1 MTFVVGR
8 PERFLGDAI
17 EGFAAAYGRYA
28 TKIDGA
34 SGFVRSAPPRSGG
47 VGLVVGGGSGHYP
60 SYAGLVGPG
69 LAEAC
74 VLGDVFTSPSA
85 TQAYRVGRAADQGA
99 GVVLA
104 FGNYAGDRLNFR
116 IAQERLE
123 ADGIDARIVFVTDDI
138 ASAPPEE
145 IERRRGI
152 AGTFTVYKVG
162 GAAAERGDSLDQ
174 VERLMRAANAAT
186 FSFGVAFGGCTLPGQ
201 SRPLF
206 AVADGWMEL
215 GLGIH
220 GEPGVG
226 EAELVG
232 ADALAAKL
240 VEAVLAER
248 PPGAGPRAAVLV
260 NGLGATKYEEL
271 FVLNAYISRLLEK
284 AGVESI
290 LPEVGELVTSLDMA
304 GCSLSVTWLD
314 SELEEC
320 WRAPAT
326 TAAFHRA
333 AVEEGQQRRSI
344 EGSAGRAKGAPGAS
358 SPAVAAPS
366 EASLAAAA
374 TVREALAAMLATMV
388 RQEDE
393 LGRLDAVAGDGDH
406 GRGMVRGMRA
416 ALIAAEPDDRGVGTT
431 LTRAGEAFGDE
442 AGGTSGILWGLI
454 LSTVGEE
461 LGDQDPV
468 TGRRLAAAVR
478 AAADAVVRIGG
489 AQPGDKTLVDALA
502 PFTERLS
509 GEVEAG
515 SPTAAAW
522 RSAAEAAE
530 RAAAETA
537 PWQARVGR
545 ARPLGARG
553 VGTPDPGATSLAMLA
568 AAVAPSLA
576 RCASDE
582 LSPQSEKE

>member
-8 PERFLGDAI
+8 PERFLA
-17 EGFAAAYGRYA
+17 EAMAGFAAAYGRYA
-28 TKIDGA
+28 TRIEGA
-34 SGFVRSAPPRSGG
+34 SGFVRSAPPRPGG

-74 VLGDVFTSPSA
+74 VLGDIFTSPSA
-85 TQAYRVGRAADQGA
+85 TQVYRVGLAADQGG

-123 ADGIDARIVFVTDDI
+123 AEGIDARIVFVTDDI
-138 ASAPPEE
+138 ASAPPQE

-162 GAAAERGDSLDQ
+162 GAAAERGDPIDQ

-186 FSFGVAFGGCTLPGQ
+186 FSFGVAFAGCTFPGQ
-201 SRPLF
+201 ARPLF
-206 AVADGWMEL
+206 TVAEGRMEL

-226 EAELVG
+226 ETELVG
-232 ADALAAKL
+232 ADVLAARL

-248 PPGAGPRAAVLV
+248 PPGAEPRAAVLV

-271 FVLNAYISRLLEK
+271 FVLNSHISRLLED

-304 GCSLSVTWLD
+304 GCSLSITWLD
-314 SELEEC
+314 PELEKC
-320 WRAPAT
+320 WRAPASS
-326 TAAFHRA
+326 AAFHRA
-333 AVEEGQQRRSI
+333 TAEERPRRAIDASAVGT
-344 EGSAGRAKGAPGAS
+344 GSAPAAS
-358 SPAVAAPS
+358 GQAGPAPS
-366 EASLAAAA
+366 EASLKGSAAARNA
-374 TVREALAAMLATMV
+374 LATMLAKTV
-388 RQEDE
+388 EQEDE

-416 ALIAAEPDDRGVGTT
+416 AVRAAEPGDVGVGTA

-454 LSTVGEE
+454 LSTVGTE

-468 TGRRLAAAVR
+468 TGARLAAAVR

-489 AQPGDKTLVDALA
+489 ANPGDKTLVDALI
-502 PFTERLS
+502 PFADRLS
-509 GEVEAG
+509 GEIEAG
-515 SPTAAAW
+515 TPTADAW
-522 RSAAEAAE
+522 RIASEEAA
-530 RAAAETA
+530 RAAAGTA
-537 PWQARVGR
+537 AWQARVGR
-545 ARPLGARG
+545 ARPLGARS

-568 AAVAPSLA
+568 LAVTPFLA
-576 RCASDE
+576 SPAGDE
-582 LSPQSEKE
+582 LSPKYKKE